1 MGPGRITSWCSTMAD
16 LPRMN
21 EEQSRR
27 AKQLIRR
34 LCANHDGGCCLL
46 LDNGDPCVCPQ
57 SITNALV
64 CRYFKAAVL
73 PADVELCG
81 AVMGAR
87 PSKRC
92 RVCGAPIAVSC
103 NAVKYCPRCARQ
115 ERRKQDVERKRKRA
129 LGFRK

>member
-1 MGPGRITSWCSTMAD
+1 MAD
-16 LPRMN
+16 LPRMS
-21 EEQSRR
+21 EEQARR
-27 AKQLIRR
+27 VKKLIRR
-34 LCANHDGGCCLL
+34 LCANHDGGYCLL
-46 LDNGDPCVCPQ
+46 LDDGDPCVCPQ

-73 PADVELCG
+73 PADLELCG
-81 AVMGAR
+81 AVMGVK

-92 RVCGAPIAVSC
+92 RICGAPVAASS

-115 ERRKQDVERKRKRA
+115 ERRRRDVERKRNRA